1 TLDQVCLRAHEFA
14 RASGAD
20 TVGTVHI
27 LVSVLSSYGV
37 DVDRELYR
45 RGTSRDELFGR
56 LPRDEAL
63 RATG

>member
-1 TLDQVCLRAHEFA
+1 MHM
-14 RASGAD
+14 
-20 TVGTVHI
+20 